1 MGKKRKPVSILV
13 TGVPC
18 TGKTT
23 LALEWCA
30 KNDWTYLSLNDLV
43 EQEKLYAGTDQEDMA
58 KLVKL
63 DELEHEAN
71 EWIRRQEKSS
81 LIDGH
86 LGCELGLDVDCV
98 LVLRLEPNVLAKR
111 LEGRGY
117 TPSKVNANKMA
128 ELLDYCTIRSIR
140 NYGEKNVFELD
151 TSGQDVRGLTSQFE
165 KFIDSGSKGRFR
177 PHVSW
182 SAALLAQV

>member
-1 MGKKRKPVSILV
+1 MKRKTTSILI

-18 TGKTT
+18 TGKST

-30 KNDWTYLSLNDLV
+30 KNDWAYLSLNDLV
-43 EQEKLYAGTDQEDMA
+43 EQEKLYTGTDQEDMA

-63 DELEHEAN
+63 DELEREAN
-71 EWIRRQEKSS
+71 GWIRRQARSS

-86 LGCELGLDVDCV
+86 LGCELKLDVDLV
-98 LVLRLEPNVLAKR
+98 LVLRLEPNALAKR

-140 NYGEKNVFELD
+140 NYGEKNVYELD
-151 TSGQDVRGLTSQFE
+151 TSGQDVRGLIGQFDR
-165 KFIDSGSKGRFR
+165 FIASGSKGKFK